1 MRRMLA
7 VFGLLAFA
15 GVSQAA
21 ASTKLFNFRC
31 TVNTSLRTCA
41 SASVFTT
48 PGAGG
53 GTDVIISIRNLQGA
67 APDQTGGSLI
77 TRLGLTAPPKA
88 TIGSASGLVVGTSG
102 TVGQTG
108 TPATPW
114 GVTQLGINGPVEFTA
129 SVNTSS
135 GQNPNRNGGILGC
148 NPSLL
153 SPASYFQTCAAL
165 GQTGFVTF
173 SFHTTGTW
181 DAASSQI
188 GIAYEGVVGIPFP
201 VECRTEVGSTDP
213 AYCPQVQ
220 VTPEPISMALLG
232 TGLLGLGGAGLR
244 RRRKAMDIQNG

>member
-1 MRRMLA
+1 MRKTLA

-21 ASTKLFNFRC
+21 ATTKLFDFRC
-31 TVNTSLRTCA
+31 TVNTSLRTCS
-41 SASVFTT
+41 SAIVFTT
-48 PGAGG
+48 PGGSG

-108 TPATPW
+108 TPANPW
-114 GVTQLGINGPVEFTA
+114 SITQLGINGPIQFTA
-129 SVNTSS
+129 SVNT
-135 GQNPNRNGGILGC
+135 GPLTNPTRNGGILGC

-153 SPASYFQTCAAL
+153 SPANFFQTCAAL
-165 GQTGFVTF
+165 GQSGYVTF

-181 DAASSQI
+181 DAASSEI

-201 VECRTEVGSTDP
+201 VECRTEVGPTHPS
-213 AYCPQVQ
+213 YCPQVQ

-244 RRRKAMDIQNG
+244 RRRKGMDIQNG